1 MFATRVPHQIRQTIP
16 EYTWHF
22 HSQVRP
28 QELANILWSLGAGA
42 HRPFNEY
49 NERCEI
55 IGKSCWPFFSVPYY
69 INITSMFHIKKVPTD
84 DLFFMICSDNWLILS
99 IATLVA
105 RVGWSGL
112 DSVADLRPQ
121 AWATIWIWRGHGPRF
136 EKNSWSHS
144 IQNPKLNQV
153 DLSNIF
159 WSFASY
165 PTIPYLLTVLHRF

>member
-1 MFATRVPHQIRQTIP
+1 MFATRVLHQRRQTIP
-16 EYTWHF
+16 KYTWHL

-55 IGKSCWPFFSVPYY
+55 IGKSGRPFYISHQLYISVPYY
-69 INITSMFHIKKVPTD
+69 INIISMSSMLHIKQNISHRD
-84 DLFFMICSDNWLILS
+84 SWLILS

-165 PTIPYLLTVLHRF
+165 PTY